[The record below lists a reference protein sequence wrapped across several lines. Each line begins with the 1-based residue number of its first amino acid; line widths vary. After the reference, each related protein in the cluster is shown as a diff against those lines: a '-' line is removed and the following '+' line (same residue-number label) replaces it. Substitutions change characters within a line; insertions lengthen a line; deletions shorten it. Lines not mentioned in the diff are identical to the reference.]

1 MDFQLGGISLV
12 DKFRNTPSVKETEE
26 LFRGLYLFKGLLSK
40 EEQQEYKELEPQFQ
54 DMVNTI
60 DIYNDTFSEQFWI
73 AHESISLDTM
83 KEAIEIN
90 RIEDINVA
98 EEYLSRYY
106 RELFDKR
113 HKMIFKTRYFHMRKE
128 LLTKAYIDYQNR
140 RFYSSIPL
148 FLMISDGIVSDLK
161 GTGLAAGKTDY
172 DVWDSI
178 SGLDSGMKK
187 VAQIYNS
194 MRTKTNDD
202 PIYLPYRNGILHGR
216 DLNYDNNLLATK
228 CLALILYLHD
238 WIRQVEDEDYR
249 KDKFNQTKI
258 NSEEL
263 TMSNLIQMVT
273 EHKSNMKN
281 HDVLTKKWE
290 KGRRSNFIIN
300 NTALENIKEN
310 TPEHAITEFIKY
322 ISEKNFGTPTKFLPS
337 IVKKDS
343 SKGKLAGYLREWFE
357 GIRNIQ
363 ILRMVI
369 NDIGSAK
376 SDIEVIMKYEYNEIE
391 YHYEEKITVIYE
403 INGAPENRLIE
414 GGQWVIM
421 HLGGLSTKMKL
432 QGIKI

>member
-1 MDFQLGGISLV
+1 MNFQNGEISLV
-12 DKFRNTPSVKETEE
+12 DKFRDTPSVKETEE
-26 LFRGLYLFKGLLSK
+26 LFKGLYLFKGLLSK
-40 EEQQEYKELEPQFQ
+40 EEQQEYKNLKPQFQ

-90 RIEDINVA
+90 RIEGMNVA
-98 EEYLSRYY
+98 EEYLSRHY

-113 HKMIFKTRYFHMRKE
+113 HKMIFKTKYFHMRKE
-128 LLTKAYIDYQNR
+128 LLTKAYIDYQDK

-148 FLMISDGIVSDLK
+148 FLMLSDGIVSDLK

-187 VAQIYNS
+187 VAQIFNS
-194 MRTKTNDD
+194 MRTKTNDE

-238 WIRQVEDEDYR
+238 WIRQVEDEAYR
-249 KDKFNQTKI
+249 KDKFDQAKI
-258 NSEEL
+258 KSEEL

-273 EHKSNMKN
+273 EHNTKMKN

-300 NTALENIKEN
+300 NTALENLEEN

-322 ISEKNFGTPTKFLPS
+322 ISAKNFGTPTKFLAS
-337 IVKKDS
+337 IVKKGS

-357 GIRNIQ
+357 GIRNMNIQ
-363 ILRMVI
+363 RMTI
-369 NDIGSAK
+369 NDIGSAR
-376 SDIEVIMKYEYNEIE
+376 SDIDVLINYEYNKTL
-391 YHYEEKITVIYE
+391 YQHEEKLIVIYE
-403 INGAPENRLIE
+403 ISGVPDNRLVE

-421 HLGGLSTKMKL
+421 QLGGLSTKMKL
-432 QGIKI
+432 KGKKI

>member
-1 MDFQLGGISLV
+1 MV
-12 DKFRNTPSVKETEE
+12 DKFQDTPSVKETEE
-26 LFRGLYLFKGLLSK
+26 LFKGLYLFKGLLSK

-54 DMVNTI
+54 EIVNTI

-90 RIEDINVA
+90 RIEGMNVA

-113 HKMIFKTRYFHMRKE
+113 HKMIVKTRYFRMRKE
-128 LLTKAYIDYQNR
+128 LLTKAYIDYQDR

-148 FLMISDGIVSDLK
+148 YLMLSDGIVSDLK

-187 VAQIYNS
+187 IAQIYNS
-194 MRTKTNDD
+194 MRTKTNDE

-249 KDKFNQTKI
+249 KGKFDQAKI
-258 NSEEL
+258 KSEEL

-273 EHKSNMKN
+273 EHNFKMKN

-300 NTALENIKEN
+300 NTALENLEEN

-322 ISEKNFGTPTKFLPS
+322 ISEKNFGAPTKFLPS

-357 GIRNIQ
+357 EIRNIQ

-376 SDIEVIMKYEYNEIE
+376 SDIEVIIKYEYNKIV
-391 YHYEEKITVIYE
+391 YQYEEKLTVIYE
-403 INGAPENRLIE
+403 INGVPDNRLVE